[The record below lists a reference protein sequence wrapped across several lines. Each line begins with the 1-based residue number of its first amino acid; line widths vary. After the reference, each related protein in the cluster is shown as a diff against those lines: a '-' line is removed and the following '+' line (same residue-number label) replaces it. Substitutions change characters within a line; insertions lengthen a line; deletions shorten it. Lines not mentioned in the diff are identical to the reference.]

1 MQKFGNALRHGFDG
15 IGYTIRTQRNF
26 RIQSLIFIVII
37 IFGFIFNISPCEW
50 LAILLISS
58 IVLSLEIVNTAIEKA
73 VDTSTNGDY
82 SPHAKIAKDT
92 AAGAVVLASLFSIII
107 GLIIF
112 IPKILR
118 YLK

>member
-1 MQKFGNALRHGFDG
+1 MQKFRNALKHGFEG
-15 IGYTIRTQRNF
+15 IGFVIKTQRNF
-26 RIQSLIFIVII
+26 RFQIVILLVV
-37 IFGFIFNISPCEW
+37 IFSGFFFSISLGEW
-50 LAILLISS
+50 LIILLIST

-112 IPKILR
+112 IPKIMR